1 MRASG
6 PKNLKT
12 YYFSTCNYLLRYLIA
27 EEPPE
32 KIAETEGHIQDSSC
46 EKFSTIVLTFD
57 SILFPF
63 FLPVSL
69 TFHSLYFR

>member
-27 EEPPE
+27 EGPPE
-32 KIAETEGHIQDSSC
+32 KIAETEGSY
-46 EKFSTIVLTFD
+46 TG
-57 SILFPF
+57 F
-63 FLPVSL
+63 FLRKVL
-69 TFHSLYFR
+69 NHSSHF

>member
-27 EEPPE
+27 EGTPD
-32 KIAETEGHIQDSSC
+32 KVAETERSYTG
-46 EKFSTIVLTFD
+46 
-57 SILFPF
+57 F
-63 FLPVSL
+63 FLRKVLNRSSH
-69 TFHSLYFR
+69 F